1 MPVISPPIVVER
13 EVVERE
19 NDRPRTGQGG
29 GGVLPPAYTGG
40 GDNGPGDGSNDNNYV
55 RRLNRARLTLLLA
68 LTSISVLFVTFTVI
82 FALRHG
88 SAVLDRRT
96 GMYVHNWVRVT
107 LPVRL
112 LLVNTLVLL
121 LSSVSIEMARRSVRR
136 EMALA
141 PLRGIPGIAL
151 DDDGA
156 GDGGGGTAWIA
167 ITVVLGLMF
176 LGGQWLAWESLR
188 AHGFH
193 IDSGGAS
200 PFVYLLT
207 AAHAVHLA
215 GGILVLL
222 YAGAIFMLRRTI
234 EQRRIVV
241 EVAGWYWHFMG
252 VLWVYIFALL
262 EFGR

>member
-1 MPVISPPIVVER
+1 MPVVSPPIVVER
-13 EVVERE
+13 
-19 NDRPRTGQGG
+19 PRAGQGG
-29 GGVLPPAYTGG
+29 GGGVHPPAYGGG
-40 GDNGPGDGSNDNNYV
+40 GDNGPGDGSDDYV
-55 RRLNRARLTLLLA
+55 RRLYRARLSLVLA
-68 LTSISVLFVTFTVI
+68 LASISVLFVTFTVV
-82 FALRHG
+82 FVLRHG
-88 SAVLDRRT
+88 SVVLDRRSGT
-96 GMYVHNWVRVT
+96 YVHEWVRVT

-121 LSSVSIEMARRSVRR
+121 MSSISIEMARRSVKR

-141 PLRGIPGIAL
+141 PLRSIPGIAL
-151 DDDGA
+151 D
-156 GDGGGGTAWIA
+156 GDGGRGTPWIA
-167 ITVVLGLMF
+167 ITVTLGLMF
-176 LGGQWLAWESLR
+176 LGGQWLAWEVLR
-188 AHGFH
+188 ANGFH

-222 YAGAIFMLRRTI
+222 YAGVIFVLRRAV

-241 EVAGWYWHFMG
+241 EVASWYWHFMG

>member
-1 MPVISPPIVVER
+1 MPVISPPIAVE
-13 EVVERE
+13 
-19 NDRPRTGQGG
+19 DRPRTGQGG
-29 GGVLPPAYTGG
+29 GGVVPPAYRGG
-40 GDNGPGDGSNDNNYV
+40 GDNGPGDGSNDYD

-68 LTSISVLFVTFTVI
+68 LTSISVLFVTFTVV
-82 FALRHG
+82 FVLRHG
-88 SAVLDRRT
+88 SMVLDRHT
-96 GMYVHNWVRVT
+96 GTYVSAWVRVT
-107 LPVRL
+107 LPIRL
-112 LLVNTLVLL
+112 LLLNTLVLL
-121 LSSVSIEMARRSVRR
+121 LSSLSIEMARRSVRR

-141 PLRGIPGIAL
+141 PLRGIAGIDL
-151 DDDGA
+151 
-156 GDGGGGTAWIA
+156 GTGHGTPWIA
-167 ITVVLGLMF
+167 ITVTLGLVF

-193 IDSGGAS
+193 IDSGGSS

-222 YAGAIFMLRRTI
+222 YAGVIFLLHRTI

-241 EVAGWYWHFMG
+241 EVAAWYWHFMA

>member
-1 MPVISPPIVVER
+1 MPVISPPIAVEK
-13 EVVERE
+13 
-19 NDRPRTGQGG
+19 DKAQTGQGG
-29 GGVLPPAYTGG
+29 GGQRPPAYTGG
-40 GDNGPGDGSNDNNYV
+40 GDNGPGGGSNDYS

-68 LTSISVLFVTFTVI
+68 LTSISVLFVTFTVV

-107 LPVRL
+107 LPIRL

-121 LSSVSIEMARRSVRR
+121 LSSVSIDMARRSVRR

-151 DDDGA
+151 DDDGVG
-156 GDGGGGTAWIA
+156 GDGTAWIA

-262 EFGR
+262 EFGQ

>member
-1 MPVISPPIVVER
+1 MPVIYPPIVVEKHK
-13 EVVERE
+13 
-19 NDRPRTGQGG
+19 DGAQTGRGRW
-29 GGVLPPAYTGG
+29 GVPPPAYTGG
-40 GDNGPGDGSNDNNYV
+40 GDNGPGDGSNDYS
-55 RRLNRARLTLLLA
+55 RRLDRARLTLLLA
-68 LTSISVLFVTFTVI
+68 LISISVLFVAITVVFI
-82 FALRHG
+82 FLHG
-88 SAVLDRRT
+88 GMVLDRRSGT
-96 GMYVHNWVRVT
+96 YIHNWVRVT

-141 PLRGIPGIAL
+141 PLRGMPGIAL
-151 DDDGA
+151 DDDGV
-156 GDGGGGTAWIA
+156 GRGGAAWIA
-167 ITVVLGLMF
+167 ITVALGLMF
-176 LGGQWLAWESLR
+176 LGGQWLAWVSLR
-188 AHGFH
+188 AHGFY

-222 YAGAIFMLRRTI
+222 YAGAIFMLRRGI

>member
-1 MPVISPPIVVER
+1 MPVVSPAIVVEKQKAQ
-13 EVVERE
+13 
-19 NDRPRTGQGG
+19 TGQGG
-29 GGVLPPAYTGG
+29 GGVVPPAYRGG
-40 GDNGPGDGSNDNNYV
+40 GDGGGAGDGSNDYI
-55 RRLNRARLTLLLA
+55 RRLSRARLTLLLA
-68 LTSISVLFVTFTVI
+68 LTSISILFVTFTVV
-82 FALRHG
+82 FVLHHD
-88 SAVLDRRT
+88 SVVLDRHT
-96 GMYVHNWVRVT
+96 GTYVSAWVRVT
-107 LPVRL
+107 LPIRL

-121 LSSVSIEMARRSVRR
+121 LSSVSIEMARGAMKR
-136 EMALA
+136 EMALE
-141 PLRGIPGIAL
+141 PLRGIAGIDLGTGRGAL
-151 DDDGA
+151 
-156 GDGGGGTAWIA
+156 WIA

-188 AHGFH
+188 AHGFY

-241 EVAGWYWHFMG
+241 EVAAWYWHFMG
-252 VLWVYIFALL
+252 VLWIYIFALL

>member
-1 MPVISPPIVVER
+1 MPVVSPPIAVER
-13 EVVERE
+13 PE
-19 NDRPRTGQGG
+19 TGQGG
-29 GGVLPPAYTGG
+29 GGVLPPAYGGG
-40 GDNGPGDGSNDNNYV
+40 GDNGPGDGSNDYL
-55 RRLNRARLTLLLA
+55 RRLNRARLALVLA
-68 LTSISVLFVTFTVI
+68 LASISVLFVTFTVV
-82 FALRHG
+82 FVLRHA
-88 SAVLDRRT
+88 SMVLDRRT
-96 GMYVHNWVRVT
+96 GMYVHEWMRVT

-112 LLVNTLVLL
+112 LLVNTFVLL
-121 LSSVSIEMARRSVRR
+121 LSSLSIEMARRSVRR

-151 DDDGA
+151 DF
-156 GDGGGGTAWIA
+156 GTGIPWIG
-167 ITVVLGLMF
+167 ITVTLGLMF
-176 LGGQWLAWESLR
+176 LGGQWMAWEILR

-193 IDSGGAS
+193 VDSGGSS

-222 YAGAIFMLRRTI
+222 YAGLIFLLHRTV

-241 EVAGWYWHFMG
+241 EVAAWYWHFMG

>member
-1 MPVISPPIVVER
+1 MAVISPPIGIER
-13 EVVERE
+13 E
-19 NDRPRTGQGG
+19 RPGTGQG
-29 GGVLPPAYTGG
+29 GGVLPPALGGGG
-40 GDNGPGDGSNDNNYV
+40 GDYGPGDGSDDYV

-68 LTSISVLFVTFTVI
+68 LTSISILFVTFTVI
-82 FALRHG
+82 FALRHD
-88 SAVLDRRT
+88 SAVLDRHT
-96 GMYVHNWVRVT
+96 GTYVRNWVRVT

-121 LSSVSIEMARRSVRR
+121 LSSLSIEMVRRAVKR

-156 GDGGGGTAWIA
+156 GSSGTWWIG

-176 LGGQWLAWESLR
+176 LGGQWMAWQVLR

-193 IDSGGAS
+193 VDSGGAS

-222 YAGAIFMLRRTI
+222 YAGAIFVLRRAV
-234 EQRRIVV
+234 ERRRIVV
-241 EVAGWYWHFMG
+241 EIASWYWHFMG

>member
-1 MPVISPPIVVER
+1 MPVISPPIAVER
-13 EVVERE
+13 
-19 NDRPRTGQGG
+19 DRAQTGRGR
-29 GGVLPPAYTGG
+29 GGVPPPAYTGG
-40 GDNGPGDGSNDNNYV
+40 GDNGPGDGSNDYS

-68 LTSISVLFVTFTVI
+68 LISISVLFVTITVV
-82 FALRHG
+82 FVFLHG
-88 SAVLDRRT
+88 GMVLDRRSGT
-96 GMYVHNWVRVT
+96 YVHGWVPAA

-121 LSSVSIEMARRSVRR
+121 LSSVNIEMARRSVKR

-156 GDGGGGTAWIA
+156 GGGTAWIA

-252 VLWVYIFALL
+252 VLWIYIFALL

>member
-1 MPVISPPIVVER
+1 MPVISPPIVVEKQKAQS
-13 EVVERE
+13 
-19 NDRPRTGQGG
+19 GQGG
-29 GGVLPPAYTGG
+29 GGVPPPAYTGG
-40 GDNGPGDGSNDNNYV
+40 GDNGPGDGSNDYS

-68 LTSISVLFVTFTVI
+68 LISISVLFVTITVV
-82 FALRHG
+82 FVFLHG
-88 SAVLDRRT
+88 GMVLDRRSGT
-96 GMYVHNWVRVT
+96 YVHQWVPAA

-121 LSSVSIEMARRSVRR
+121 LSSVSIEMARRSVKR

-151 DDDGA
+151 DNDGA
-156 GDGGGGTAWIA
+156 GGAAAWIA
-167 ITVVLGLMF
+167 ITVILGLMF
-176 LGGQWLAWESLR
+176 LGGQWLAWKSLR

-241 EVAGWYWHFMG
+241 EVAAWYWHFMG
-252 VLWVYIFALL
+252 MLWVYIFALL

>member
-1 MPVISPPIVVER
+1 MPVISPPIAVET
-13 EVVERE
+13 
-19 NDRPRTGQGG
+19 DRPRTGQGG
-29 GGVLPPAYTGG
+29 GGVHPPAYGGG
-40 GDNGPGDGSNDNNYV
+40 GDNGPGDGSNDYV
-55 RRLNRARLTLLLA
+55 RRLNRARLSLVLA
-68 LTSISVLFVTFTVI
+68 LTSISVLFVTFTVV
-82 FALRHG
+82 FVLRHA
-88 SAVLDRRT
+88 SVVLDRHSGT
-96 GMYVHNWVRVT
+96 YVHEWVRVT

-112 LLVNTLVLL
+112 LLVNTFVLL
-121 LSSVSIEMARRSVRR
+121 MSSLSIELARRSVRR

-151 DDDGA
+151 DSGR
-156 GDGGGGTAWIA
+156 GTPWIA
-167 ITVVLGLMF
+167 TTVVLGLMF
-176 LGGQWLAWESLR
+176 LAGQWVAWEVLR

-193 IDSGGAS
+193 IDSGGSS

-222 YAGAIFMLRRTI
+222 YAGVIFLLHRAV

-241 EVAGWYWHFMG
+241 EVASWYWHFMG

-262 EFGR
+262 QFGR

>member
-1 MPVISPPIVVER
+1 MPVLSPPITV
-13 EVVERE
+13 
-19 NDRPRTGQGG
+19 DKQKAKTGRGR
-29 GGVLPPAYTGG
+29 GGVPPPAYTGG
-40 GDNGPGDGSNDNNYV
+40 GGDGPGDGSNDYS

-68 LTSISVLFVTFTVI
+68 LVSISVLFVTFTAV
-82 FALRHG
+82 FFLRHD
-88 SAVLDRRT
+88 SSVLDRRT
-96 GMYVHNWVRVT
+96 GLYVHNWVRVT
-107 LPVRL
+107 LPIRL

-121 LSSVSIEMARRSVRR
+121 LSSVSIEMARRSVKR
-136 EMALA
+136 EMALE
-141 PLRGIPGIAL
+141 PLRGMPGIAL
-151 DDDGA
+151 DDDDDGVGRGGA
-156 GDGGGGTAWIA
+156 TWIA

-176 LGGQWLAWESLR
+176 LGGQWLAWTSLR
-188 AHGFH
+188 AHGFY

-215 GGILVLL
+215 GGILILL

-241 EVAGWYWHFMG
+241 EVASWYWHFMG

>member
-1 MPVISPPIVVER
+1 
-13 EVVERE
+13 
-19 NDRPRTGQGG
+19 
-29 GGVLPPAYTGG
+29 
-40 GDNGPGDGSNDNNYV
+40 
-55 RRLNRARLTLLLA
+55 
-68 LTSISVLFVTFTVI
+68 VTFTVV
-82 FALRHG
+82 FVLRHG
-88 SAVLDRRT
+88 SVMLDRHNGT
-96 GMYVHNWVRVT
+96 YVQNWVRVT
-107 LPVRL
+107 LPIRL

-121 LSSVSIEMARRSVRR
+121 LSSLSIEMARRSVRR

-141 PLRGIPGIAL
+141 PLRSIPGIAL
-151 DDDGA
+151 DD
-156 GDGGGGTAWIA
+156 GGGGAMWIA
-167 ITVVLGLMF
+167 ITVALGLMF

-222 YAGAIFMLRRTI
+222 YAGAIFVLRRTI

>member
-1 MPVISPPIVVER
+1 MAVISPPIGIKRER
-13 EVVERE
+13 
-19 NDRPRTGQGG
+19 PGTGQGG
-29 GGVLPPAYTGG
+29 GGVLPPAFGGGG
-40 GDNGPGDGSNDNNYV
+40 GDSGPGDGSDDYV

-68 LTSISVLFVTFTVI
+68 LGSISILFVTFTII
-82 FALRHG
+82 FALRHD
-88 SAVLDRRT
+88 SAVWDRHAGR
-96 GMYVHNWVRVT
+96 YVRNWVPVT

-112 LLVNTLVLL
+112 LLINTLVLL
-121 LSSVSIEMARRSVRR
+121 VSSLSIEMARRSVRR

-141 PLRGIPGIAL
+141 PLRGMPGIAL
-151 DDDGA
+151 DDDGI
-156 GDGGGGTAWIA
+156 GRGGAVWIGITA
-167 ITVVLGLMF
+167 TLGLMF
-176 LGGQWLAWESLR
+176 LGGQWLAWNALR
-188 AHGFH
+188 AHGFY

-222 YAGAIFMLRRTI
+222 YAGGIFMLRRTI

>member
-1 MPVISPPIVVER
+1 VV
-13 EVVERE
+13 
-19 NDRPRTGQGG
+19 
-29 GGVLPPAYTGG
+29 PPAYRGG
-40 GDNGPGDGSNDNNYV
+40 GDNGPGDGSNDYV
-55 RRLNRARLTLLLA
+55 RRLNRARLTLFLA
-68 LTSISVLFVTFTVI
+68 LISISVLFVTFTVV
-82 FALRHG
+82 FVLRHG
-88 SAVLDRRT
+88 GQVLDRHT
-96 GMYVHNWVRVT
+96 GTYVSAWVRVT
-107 LPVRL
+107 LPIRL

-121 LSSVSIEMARRSVRR
+121 LSSLSIEMARRSVRR

-141 PLRGIPGIAL
+141 PLRSIPGIAL
-151 DDDGA
+151 E
-156 GDGGGGTAWIA
+156 GGGGTPWIA
-167 ITVVLGLMF
+167 VTVALGLMF
-176 LGGQWLAWESLR
+176 LGGQWLAWKSLR

-193 IDSGGAS
+193 VDSGGSS

-222 YAGAIFMLRRTI
+222 YAGVIFLLHRTI

-241 EVAGWYWHFMG
+241 EVAAWYWHFMG

>member
-1 MPVISPPIVVER
+1 MAVISPPRGIER
-13 EVVERE
+13 EK
-19 NDRPRTGQGG
+19 PGTGQGG
-29 GGVLPPAYTGG
+29 GGGLPPAFGG
-40 GDNGPGDGSNDNNYV
+40 GDNGPGDGSDDYV

-68 LTSISVLFVTFTVI
+68 LGSISILFVTFTVI
-82 FALRHG
+82 FALRHD
-88 SAVLDRRT
+88 SAVWDRHA
-96 GMYVHNWVRVT
+96 GMYVRNWVPVT

-112 LLVNTLVLL
+112 LLINTLVLL
-121 LSSVSIEMARRSVRR
+121 LSSVSMEMARRSVKR

-151 DDDGA
+151 DDA
-156 GDGGGGTAWIA
+156 GGRGTLWIA
-167 ITVVLGLMF
+167 ITATLGLMF
-176 LGGQWLAWESLR
+176 LGGQWMAWNALR

-193 IDSGGAS
+193 VDSGGAS

-222 YAGAIFMLRRTI
+222 YAGAILLLRRAV
-234 EQRRIVV
+234 EKRRIVV
-241 EVAGWYWHFMG
+241 EIAAWYWHFMG

-262 EFGR
+262 QFGK

>member
-1 MPVISPPIVVER
+1 MLVLSPPIVVER
-13 EVVERE
+13 DE
-19 NDRPRTGQGG
+19 PQAGQGG
-29 GGVLPPAYTGG
+29 GSVPPPAHTGG
-40 GDNGPGDGSNDNNYV
+40 GDNGPGDGSDDYS

-68 LTSISVLFVTFTVI
+68 LISISVLFVTFTAV
-82 FALRHG
+82 FVLRHD
-88 SAVLDRRT
+88 SSVLDRHT
-96 GMYVHNWVRVT
+96 GRYIHNWVQVT
-107 LPVRL
+107 LPIRL
-112 LLVNTLVLL
+112 LLANTLVLL

-141 PLRGIPGIAL
+141 PLHGIPGIAL
-151 DDDGA
+151 DDDGNR
-156 GDGGGGTAWIA
+156 GGTAWIA

-188 AHGFH
+188 AHGFY

-215 GGILVLL
+215 GGIMVLL

-252 VLWVYIFALL
+252 VLWIYIFALL

>member
-1 MPVISPPIVVER
+1 MPVIYPPIAAER
-13 EVVERE
+13 
-19 NDRPRTGQGG
+19 DRAQTGRGR
-29 GGVLPPAYTGG
+29 GGVPPPAYTGG
-40 GDNGPGDGSNDNNYV
+40 GDNGPGDGSNDYS
-55 RRLNRARLTLLLA
+55 RRINRARLTLLLA
-68 LTSISVLFVTFTVI
+68 LISISVLFVTFTAV
-82 FALRHG
+82 FVLRHD
-88 SAVLDRRT
+88 SSVLDRRT
-96 GMYVHNWVRVT
+96 GMYVHNWVRFT

-136 EMALA
+136 EMALS
-141 PLRGIPGIAL
+141 PLRGMPGIAL

-156 GDGGGGTAWIA
+156 GHGGAAWIA

-176 LGGQWLAWESLR
+176 LGGQWLAWVSLR
-188 AHGFH
+188 AHGFY

-200 PFVYLLT
+200 PFFYLLT

-222 YAGAIFMLRRTI
+222 YARAIFVLRRTI

>member
-1 MPVISPPIVVER
+1 MPVLSPPIVVEK
-13 EVVERE
+13 
-19 NDRPRTGQGG
+19 DKAQTGRGG
-29 GGVLPPAYTGG
+29 GGVPPPSYTGG
-40 GDNGPGDGSNDNNYV
+40 GGNGPGDGSNDYS
-55 RRLNRARLTLLLA
+55 RRLDRARLTLLLA
-68 LTSISVLFVTFTVI
+68 LISISVLFVAFTVV
-82 FALRHG
+82 FAARHG

-96 GMYVHNWVRVT
+96 GLYVRNWVRVT
-107 LPVRL
+107 LPIRL

-121 LSSVSIEMARRSVRR
+121 LSSVSIEMARRSARR

-141 PLRGIPGIAL
+141 PLRGMPGIAL
-151 DDDGA
+151 DDDGSV
-156 GDGGGGTAWIA
+156 GRGGAAWIA

-176 LGGQWLAWESLR
+176 LGGQWLAWVSLR
-188 AHGFH
+188 AHGFY

-222 YAGAIFMLRRTI
+222 YAGTIFMLRRTI

-241 EVAGWYWHFMG
+241 EVASWYWHFMG
-252 VLWVYIFALL
+252 VLWIYIFALL
-262 EFGR
+262 EFGS

>member
-13 EVVERE
+13 
-19 NDRPRTGQGG
+19 DRPGTGQGG
-29 GGVLPPAYTGG
+29 GGVIPPAYRGG
-40 GDNGPGDGSNDNNYV
+40 GDNGPGDGSNDYV
-55 RRLNRARLTLLLA
+55 RRLSRARLTLLLA
-68 LTSISVLFVTFTVI
+68 LTSISILFVTFTVV
-82 FALRHG
+82 FVLRHG
-88 SAVLDRRT
+88 SVVLDRHT
-96 GMYVHNWVRVT
+96 GLYVQNWVRVT

-121 LSSVSIEMARRSVRR
+121 LSSVSIEMARRSMKR
-136 EMALA
+136 EMALE
-141 PLRGIPGIAL
+141 PLRGIAGI
-151 DDDGA
+151 DV
-156 GDGGGGTAWIA
+156 GTGHGTPWIA
-167 ITVVLGLMF
+167 ITVALGLMF

-193 IDSGGAS
+193 IDSGGSS

-241 EVAGWYWHFMG
+241 EVAAWYWHFMG
-252 VLWVYIFALL
+252 VLWIYIFALL